1 MERKEPPYKKRPTE
15 TLFLPVRGDGN
26 RQIKVPVPV
35 PVPVV
40 NMQPRVKR
48 QLDEETRRKILD
60 YITNRKNFASSDII
74 NNNNNNN
81 NNNRRIVGKRQDYYV
96 PTPKTE
102 VNESSGPLDGMKLF
116 FENTLKINTNQP
128 NVEIDIEFLKQNGIT
143 LAVLIDEIGIK
154 ISDMYA
160 GDILRSFSDLV
171 EIGFQSKDLVRNRK
185 LFNCDMLGN
194 LYKTDYTAIKER
206 GVKFDLHDIVV
217 GGFWASDLAALEYNL
232 DEAIESG
239 EIILNN
245 LKILNFSLS
254 GLILIGLTKEHLKK
268 LKIGK
273 REAFDLGWDLTEYQ
287 QFLS

>member
-15 TLFLPVRGDGN
+15 TLFLPVRGGSVGGSK
-26 RQIKVPVPV
+26 QTKVPV

-40 NMQPRVKR
+40 NIQPRVKR

-60 YITNRKNFASSDII
+60 YITNRKNGASSDIT
-74 NNNNNNN
+74 NNNN

-102 VNESSGPLDGMKLF
+102 VNESGGPLDGMKLF
-116 FENTLKINTNQP
+116 FESTLKINTNQP

-160 GDILRSFSDLV
+160 GDILRSFSDLI
-171 EIGFQSKDLVRNRK
+171 EIGFQSRDLVRDRK

-194 LYKTDYTAIKER
+194 LYKTDYTVIKER

-217 GGFWASDLAALEYNL
+217 GGFWASDLKALEYNL

-239 EIILNN
+239 EIILKN
-245 LKILNFSLS
+245 LKTLNFSLS
-254 GLILIGLTKEHLKK
+254 GLVLIGLTKEHLKK

-273 REAFDLGWDLTEYQ
+273 REAIDLGWDLTEYQ
-287 QFLS
+287 QFLT